1 MARSSRP
8 SASLRGLYYIGPVRI
23 VPFFVLLVLAACQSA
38 PPAPAGNPLAGTAW
52 LAWDIDGRGPGP
64 KTYATIVF
72 NAGRVVGSTG
82 CNRFSGVLQVGAK
95 EWQASDIAVTRM
107 LCAPELMKE
116 EASFLHALESARF
129 HSVEGGLLTLTDQS
143 GTARLKLVHMR
154 PDAAAA
160 APQTGF
166 IGPRFTRGLPPE

>member
-1 MARSSRP
+1 
-8 SASLRGLYYIGPVRI
+8 VRI
-23 VPFFVLLVLAACQSA
+23 LPFFVLLVLAACQSA
-38 PPAPAGNPLAGTAW
+38 PPAPPANPLNGTAW
-52 LAWDIDGRGPGP
+52 LAWDIDGRGPGA
-64 KTYATIVF
+64 KTYATLVF

-82 CNRFSGVLQVGAK
+82 CNRYSGALQLGGK

-107 LCAPELMKE
+107 LCAPEQMKD
-116 EASFLHALESARF
+116 EASFLHALEAARY
-129 HSVEGGLLTLTDQS
+129 HSLEGGLLTLIDES

-154 PDAAAA
+154 PDAAAAA